1 MEGLKEFNH
10 SKRQDNWKLEDLNP
24 NTNYC
29 AMAWLNSIVGGN
41 EYSYKLVDC
50 DGDQEAYSLCI
61 KEPQTK
67 RRKRETEELPE
78 ASLDAFFKNKDQSK
92 LKLEDNASEAKAKYK
107 ANFMKMNLEKSY
119 AALFEIL
126 WYTQLPCF
134 DVENVTSEYRDQ
146 YGMLKGCFWK
156 GVEVPCSKVFDT
168 FPTDQGMC
176 CTFNTEKAEAMFK
189 NGRYSNMVTLM
200 QARDRDLSFDR
211 KIEMPGFWEGNN
223 EPISEAGRSKGLSV
237 ILDAHSNLLAGG
249 TVSQDFDGFFAIIDS
264 KNQYPTTTRKSVLL
278 RPGHNNF
285 VSMSATK
292 IVSSDIIDI
301 EPERRNC
308 YFHHE
313 KKLAIHTKYTQA
325 NCMLECQLSYALS
338 KV

>member
-1 MEGLKEFNH
+1 MIVRVSSNL
-10 SKRQDNWKLEDLNP
+10 LL
-24 NTNYC
+24 
-29 AMAWLNSIVGGN
+29 VGGLEIVN
-41 EYSYKLVDC
+41 ILLPDFFFKP
-50 DGDQEAYSLCI
+50 CI
-61 KEPQTK
+61 KEPPTK

-134 DVENVTSEYRDQ
+134 DVRNVTSEYKDQ

-176 CTFNTEKAEAMFK
+176 CTFNTEKAETMFK
-189 NGRYSNMVTLM
+189 NGKYSNMISLM
-200 QARDRDLSFDR
+200 QARDRDLSFER
-211 KIEMPGFWEGNN
+211 NMEMPGFWEGSN

-292 IVSSDIIDI
+292 IVSNGITDI

-325 NCMLECQLSYALS
+325 NCMLECQLSYASS
-338 KV
+338 KVQSLNNISQ